1 MEYGNIRNQNTIGEW
16 KTHVW
21 QDKAIPEETNTRK
34 VSKMKHLKELLVAY
48 YILQDTQQQYIQPK
62 QAYSILNMKT
72 SSALN
77 AYLSFAYCMERKN
90 MEQKENGLRL
100 TFDDKQLDLGIW
112 TYMKQNMGYEKADEL
127 KKDKKNIIPLG
138 YKPDLRLLGIPVLF
152 VSAPNISKETDDHR
166 MLNTNENHNN
176 DTQSAMD
183 VEEYKNENTTNTHV
197 TRPPPLLEPTSHPLV
212 DQTNRYGLH
221 GQANRYHNTQ
231 QHGSQRGRYYRGYH
245 GHMNRHRNQQRARTR
260 SRSSR

>member
-1 MEYGNIRNQNTIGEW
+1 MARQS
-16 KTHVW
+16 
-21 QDKAIPEETNTRK
+21 NTRGD
-34 VSKMKHLKELLVAY
+34 KHTESIENEALEGATGGVL
-48 YILQDTQQQYIQPK
+48 YITRHTATIHSTK
-62 QAYSILNMKT
+62 AGVFHIKHENVI
-72 SSALN
+72 
-77 AYLSFAYCMERKN
+77 AYCMERKN
-90 MEQKENGLRL
+90 MEQKENDLRL

-152 VSAPNISKETDDHR
+152 VSAPNMSKETDVHR

-183 VEEYKNENTTNTHV
+183 VEEYKNENTTNTHGM
-197 TRPPPLLEPTSHPLV
+197 RPPPLLEPTSHPLV
-212 DQTNRYGLH
+212 DQTNRYGFH
-221 GQANRYHNTQ
+221 GQANRYHNIQ

-245 GHMNRHRNQQRARTR
+245 GHINRHRNPQRARTR
-260 SRSSR
+260 SRSRSRSR